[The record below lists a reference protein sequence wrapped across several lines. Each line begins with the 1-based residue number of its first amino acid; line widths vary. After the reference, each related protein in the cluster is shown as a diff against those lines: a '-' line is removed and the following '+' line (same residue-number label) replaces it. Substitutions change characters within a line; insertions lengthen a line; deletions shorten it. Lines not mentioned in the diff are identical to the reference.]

1 MQIINRKEKTMPRVR
16 ELTTNRRII
25 DVRKQLTSKC
35 MFDDNIKLEQVA
47 SLLDVTPQALSHQ
60 LRNGVKLETVLA
72 VLYLT
77 GADGE
82 ITRTM
87 NKVRL

>member
-1 MQIINRKEKTMPRVR
+1 MPRVR

-35 MFDDNIKLEQVA
+35 RQIMFDNNIKLEA
-47 SLLDVTPQALSHQ
+47 
-60 LRNGVKLETVLA
+60 VLA

>member
-1 MQIINRKEKTMPRVR
+1 MPRVR
-16 ELTTNRRII
+16 EITTNRRII

-35 MFDDNIKLEQVA
+35 RQLMFNDNIKLEQVA
-47 SLLDVTPQALSHQ
+47 TLLDVTPQALSHQ

-87 NKVRL
+87 NKVRQL